1 MIVIQEYIPG
11 LNADKSGYEKK
22 NQKGKRMKLNQVITL
37 NNDSTATIMS
47 LKDICD
53 LVEYALGSELA
64 ELLNS
69 IFLQCEANEMYVKER
84 LQTDLDAYESQLSL
98 YHDMLLEVSEVL
110 SEMSN
115 QMLSGKRINKNNL
128 ADILISLSNKISL
141 NL

>member
-1 MIVIQEYIPG
+1 
-11 LNADKSGYEKK
+11 
-22 NQKGKRMKLNQVITL
+22 MKLNQVITL
-37 NNDSTATIMS
+37 NNDSTVTIMS
-47 LKDICD
+47 LQDICD

-69 IFLQCEANEMYVKER
+69 IFLQCEANEMYAKER
-84 LQTDLDAYESQLSL
+84 LQTDLDAYESQLDI

-128 ADILISLSNKISL
+128 ADILKSLSNKISL

>member
-1 MIVIQEYIPG
+1 MQISPG
-11 LNADKSGYEKK
+11 MK
-22 NQKGKRMKLNQVITL
+22 NQRGKEMKFNQVITL

-84 LQTDLDAYESQLSL
+84 LQTDLDAYESQLDL

-128 ADILISLSNKISL
+128 ADILKSLSNKISL

>member
-1 MIVIQEYIPG
+1 
-11 LNADKSGYEKK
+11 
-22 NQKGKRMKLNQVITL
+22 MKINQVITL

-47 LKDICD
+47 LQDICD
-53 LVEYALGSELA
+53 LVEYALGAELA

-84 LQTDLDAYESQLSL
+84 LQTDLDAYESQLSF

-128 ADILISLSNKISL
+128 ADILKSLSNKISL